1 MDVSYDAKLN
11 TVRQW
16 LAALARQ
23 HGDVPLPAWRETPS
37 AVDKLYLLYCKNKRN
52 DEMCRRI
59 ISHTTSLTKQFESE
73 STFSLAC
80 GCVRTRPTLTVTSSR
95 YCCIGVIHKQTCE
108 RTYIVAITLQGSMA
122 SVGVAP
128 EHLSVSGMM
137 SLHSLTSLAMSLDL
151 KDTVTS
157 RYVRHRTVTPRPGGC
172 RDVTHL
178 ECASEQLH
186 DGIERYGAGGDRVE
200 SVA

>member
-1 MDVSYDAKLN
+1 MCRCLHGARLRRRSTSCICCTARTSAMTRCVVASSRTQPRSPSSLN
-11 TVRQW
+11 QRVRSPW
-16 LAALARQ
+16 RVGVCELDPRSPLPRRDTAAAAL
-23 HGDVPLPAWRETPS
+23 VSST
-37 AVDKLYLLYCKNKRN
+37 NKQTN
-52 DEMCRRI
+52 
-59 ISHTTSLTKQFESE
+59 
-73 STFSLAC
+73 
-80 GCVRTRPTLTVTSSR
+80 
-95 YCCIGVIHKQTCE
+95 KQTCE

-157 RYVRHRTVTPRPGGC
+157 RYVRHRTVTPTPGGC